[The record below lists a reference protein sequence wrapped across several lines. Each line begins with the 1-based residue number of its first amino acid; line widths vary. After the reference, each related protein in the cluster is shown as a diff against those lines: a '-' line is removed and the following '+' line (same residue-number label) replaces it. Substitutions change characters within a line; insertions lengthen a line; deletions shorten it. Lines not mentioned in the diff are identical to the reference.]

1 METRFAVVI
10 GLDVGKTGHHACALD
25 PGGSRL
31 FDKPLPQDEA
41 QLRELFT
48 ELQKHG
54 NVLMVVD
61 QPNTIGALPIAVARD
76 AGCAVAYLPGLAM
89 RKAADLY
96 PGRSKTDARDAFI
109 IADTARTMPHTLRA
123 VDRDNEVLSALKVLA
138 GFDEDLAHETTRAL
152 NRIRSLLT
160 QIHPALERVFAG
172 GSLANSLTLELLIKY
187 GGPTGLKTAGRGKVL
202 RFARAHSR
210 RDPEALIDQIFAALG
225 EQTVVVPATAAVEL
239 VIPRVA
245 GQVKELKEQRAT
257 VAREVE
263 GMLEDFPLASVL
275 RSMPGIAPLDRR
287 ADPPEHRRRFRV
299 RDSRPPRGLR
309 RDRAGHTKIRDLDPR
324 RVPRPIGQ
332 QAAEERP
339 VLLCLGRLEPRPD
352 LEDLLRSQ
360 TRRGQ
365 APQRRRDLPGPPP
378 LQRHLRDAPRRHVLP
393 VTHTSPDP
401 RATHSRGLTRNIG
414 TPPSPR
420 DATLADK

>member
-31 FDKPLPQDEA
+31 FDKSLPQDEA

-275 RSMPGIAPLDRR
+275 RSMPGIGLKTAAQILLNIGDGSAFETPGHLAAYAGIAPVTRRSGTSIRGEFPARSGNKRLKNALFYSAWVASNHDPISKTYYDRKR
-287 ADPPEHRRRFRV
+287 AEGKRHNAAVICLARRRCNVIF
-299 RDSRPPRGLR
+299 
-309 RDRAGHTKIRDLDPR
+309 AM
-324 RVPRPIGQ
+324 
-332 QAAEERP
+332 
-339 VLLCLGRLEPRPD
+339 
-352 LEDLLRSQ
+352 
-360 TRRGQ
+360 
-365 APQRRRDLPGPPP
+365 
-378 LQRHLRDAPRRHVLP
+378 LRDGTYYQSPTP
-393 VTHTSPDP
+393 VP
-401 RATHSRGLTRNIG
+401 
-414 TPPSPR
+414 TPEPP
-420 DATLADK
+420 TLAA

>member
-1 METRFAVVI
+1 MNSEYAVVI

-25 PGGSRL
+25 PDGNKL

-48 ELQKHG
+48 DLQQHG
-54 NVLMVVD
+54 SVLMVVD

-76 AGCAVAYLPGLAM
+76 VGCTVAYLPGLAM

-109 IADTARTMPHTLRA
+109 IADTARTMPHTLRQ

-172 GSLANSLTLELLIKY
+172 GSLSTALVLDLLVKF
-187 GGPTGLKTAGRGKVL
+187 GGPTGLITAGRARVL
-202 RFARAHSR
+202 RFARSHSR
-210 RDPEALIDQIFAALG
+210 RGPEALVDRIFAALG

-263 GMLEDFPLASVL
+263 AMLENLPLASVL
-275 RSMPGIAPLDRR
+275 MSMPGIGIKTAAQILLNIGDGSAFETPGHLAAYAGIAPVTRRSGTSIRGEFPARSGNKRLKNALFYSAWVASNHDPISKAYYDRKR
-287 ADPPEHRRRFRV
+287 AEGKRHNAAVICLARRRCNVIF
-299 RDSRPPRGLR
+299 
-309 RDRAGHTKIRDLDPR
+309 AM
-324 RVPRPIGQ
+324 
-332 QAAEERP
+332 
-339 VLLCLGRLEPRPD
+339 
-352 LEDLLRSQ
+352 
-360 TRRGQ
+360 
-365 APQRRRDLPGPPP
+365 
-378 LQRHLRDAPRRHVLP
+378 LRD
-393 VTHTSPDP
+393 
-401 RATHSRGLTRNIG
+401 G
-414 TPPSPR
+414 TYYQPPTTVPNPEPT
-420 DATLADK
+420 ALAA

>member
-1 METRFAVVI
+1 MNSEYAVVI

-25 PGGSRL
+25 PDGNKL

-48 ELQKHG
+48 DLQQHG
-54 NVLMVVD
+54 SVLMVVD

-76 AGCAVAYLPGLAM
+76 VGCTVAYLPGLAM

-109 IADTARTMPHTLRA
+109 IADTARTMPHTLRQ

-138 GFDEDLAHETTRAL
+138 GFDKDLAHETTRAL

-172 GSLANSLTLELLIKY
+172 GSLSTALVLDLLVKF
-187 GGPTGLKTAGRGKVL
+187 GGPTGLITAGRARVL
-202 RFARAHSR
+202 RFARSHSR
-210 RDPEALIDQIFAALG
+210 RDPEALVDRIFAALG

-263 GMLEDFPLASVL
+263 AMLENLPLASVL
-275 RSMPGIAPLDRR
+275 MSMPGIGIKTAAQILLNIGDGSAFETPGHLAAYAGIAPVTRRSGTSIRGEFPARSGNKRLKNALFYSAWVASNHDPISKAYYDRKR
-287 ADPPEHRRRFRV
+287 AEGKRHNAAVICLARRRCNVIF
-299 RDSRPPRGLR
+299 
-309 RDRAGHTKIRDLDPR
+309 AM
-324 RVPRPIGQ
+324 
-332 QAAEERP
+332 
-339 VLLCLGRLEPRPD
+339 
-352 LEDLLRSQ
+352 
-360 TRRGQ
+360 
-365 APQRRRDLPGPPP
+365 
-378 LQRHLRDAPRRHVLP
+378 LRD
-393 VTHTSPDP
+393 
-401 RATHSRGLTRNIG
+401 G
-414 TPPSPR
+414 TYYQPPTTVPNPEPT
-420 DATLADK
+420 ALAA

>member
-275 RSMPGIAPLDRR
+275 RSMPGIGLKTAAQILLNIGDGSAFETPGHLAAYAGIAPVTRRSGTSIRGEFPARSGNKRLKNALFYSAWVASNHDPISKTYYDRKR
-287 ADPPEHRRRFRV
+287 AEGKRHNAAVICLARRRCNVIF
-299 RDSRPPRGLR
+299 
-309 RDRAGHTKIRDLDPR
+309 AM
-324 RVPRPIGQ
+324 
-332 QAAEERP
+332 
-339 VLLCLGRLEPRPD
+339 
-352 LEDLLRSQ
+352 
-360 TRRGQ
+360 
-365 APQRRRDLPGPPP
+365 
-378 LQRHLRDAPRRHVLP
+378 LRDGTYYQSPTP
-393 VTHTSPDP
+393 V
-401 RATHSRGLTRNIG
+401 R
-414 TPPSPR
+414 TPEPP
-420 DATLADK
+420 TLAA